1 MPSFACLLGPAAHRS
16 PRGRRVHRAD
26 TIDVTPTRPEHVLLV
41 ADAIRYLVGKWH
53 QVAGGAGRL
62 PALGV
67 STRSS
72 AADVTTAW

>member
-1 MPSFACLLGPAAHRS
+1 ML
-16 PRGRRVHRAD
+16 
-26 TIDVTPTRPEHVLLV
+26 
-41 ADAIRYLVGKWH
+41 DAIRYLVGKWH
-53 QVAGGAGRL
+53 QVTGGAGRL

>member
-1 MPSFACLLGPAAHRS
+1 MTNAEWAVVRPSLLVPGWM
-16 PRGRRVHRAD
+16 RGRVGQPEAYCHRAM
-26 TIDVTPTRPEHVLLV
+26 L
-41 ADAIRYLVGKWH
+41 DAIRYLVGKWH
-53 QVAGGAGRL
+53 QVAGSAGRL